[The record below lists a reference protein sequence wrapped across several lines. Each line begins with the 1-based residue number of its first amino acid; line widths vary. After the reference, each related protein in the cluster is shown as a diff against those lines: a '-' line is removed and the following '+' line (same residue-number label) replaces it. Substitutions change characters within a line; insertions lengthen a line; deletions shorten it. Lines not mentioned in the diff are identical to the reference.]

1 MFIEL
6 HLGIDYATEDNL
18 HLTKPVPNGLSSRS
32 LGLHF
37 YKSVPF
43 SLWEEVQLWLLLL
56 IFQKLKVPETGF
68 KDNFSQIL
76 F

>member
-6 HLGIDYATEDNL
+6 HLGIDYETEDNL

-43 SLWEEVQLWLLLL
+43 SLWEEVQL
-56 IFQKLKVPETGF
+56 
-68 KDNFSQIL
+68 
-76 F
+76 